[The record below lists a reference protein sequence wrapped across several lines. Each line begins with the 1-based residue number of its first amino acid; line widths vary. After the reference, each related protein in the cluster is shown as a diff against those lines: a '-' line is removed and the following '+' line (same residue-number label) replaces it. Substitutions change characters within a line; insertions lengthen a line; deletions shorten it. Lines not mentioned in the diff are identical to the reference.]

1 MQTLLRDQPAAL
13 PVSCFAVEAEAE
25 PGTLTRL
32 LSLFA
37 KRGLVPER
45 VFAQKG
51 FALAKDLTVD
61 IQVAGL
67 DRALTQQIAQ
77 SLRALPGVTAV
88 LTSEKA
94 AP

>member
-1 MQTLLRDQPAAL
+1 MQPLSRMHSAAV
-13 PVSCFAVEAEAE
+13 PVACFAVEAEAE
-25 PGTLTRL
+25 AGTLTRL

-45 VFAQKG
+45 VFAQRG
-51 FALAKDLTVD
+51 FGLARDLTVD

-67 DRALTQQIAQ
+67 DAALTRQIAQ